1 MKILSYLDN
10 ISYQSLFI
18 ALALL
23 GLLPL
28 CQCLTPLKKIIL
40 LSKGELVKPI
50 DIFDL
55 IFHLSPVILITLKFY
70 YSNKRRFK
78 LNGSMDFR
86 EWNFLTWN
94 FISLFLLFWTLGSIS
109 SRP

>member
-23 GLLPL
+23 GLAPFV
-28 CQCLTPLKKIIL
+28 PMPHSIEKIIL

-70 YSNKRRFK
+70 YSNKK
-78 LNGSMDFR
+78 GGS
-86 EWNFLTWN
+86 N
-94 FISLFLLFWTLGSIS
+94 
-109 SRP
+109 